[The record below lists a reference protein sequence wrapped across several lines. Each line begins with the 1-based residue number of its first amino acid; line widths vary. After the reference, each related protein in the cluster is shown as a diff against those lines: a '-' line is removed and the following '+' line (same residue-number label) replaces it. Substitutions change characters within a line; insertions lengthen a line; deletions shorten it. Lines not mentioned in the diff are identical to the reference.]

1 MPKNVLVLDRS
12 VKITELEIPRK
23 DVADFLRT
31 VDDAEVEPTLIQA
44 MEVGVFCLERA
55 RMSQDTEFVR
65 RQIDLLL
72 NHVETAVKKIPD
84 DTQRA
89 LVDKIGTNNGQVLAP
104 LREMIDAATKL
115 TTDKVKEIR

>member
-44 MEVGVFCLERA
+44 IEVGVFCLERA
-55 RMSQDTEFVR
+55 RMSQDTEYVR
-65 RQIDLLL
+65 RQIDSLL
-72 NHVETAVKKIPD
+72 NRVENTVKKIPD
-84 DTQRA
+84 DTQKA
-89 LVDKIGTNNGQVLAP
+89 LVERIGTSNGQVLAP
-104 LREMIDAATKL
+104 IKEMIDAASKL
-115 TTDKVKEIR
+115 TSDKVKEV